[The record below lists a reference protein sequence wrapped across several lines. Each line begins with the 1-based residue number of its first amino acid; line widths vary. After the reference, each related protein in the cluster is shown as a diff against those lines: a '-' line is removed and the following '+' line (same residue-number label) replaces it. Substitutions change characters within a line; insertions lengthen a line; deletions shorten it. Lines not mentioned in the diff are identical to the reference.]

1 MPVVD
6 QTLMLL
12 LKGYA
17 WLPDLRRRAA
27 GDVVRTRVLG
37 RRATGLCGPDAARFF
52 YDEENV
58 ERRAALPGPVRST
71 LFGHGSVH
79 GLDGAAHRVRKAMFT
94 SLFSGP
100 AVAALVAHVTTEWD
114 LAVASWEGRPVVL
127 FDESAL
133 MLTRAVCEWTGLAV
147 DEEDLPELA
156 ADLVA
161 MVDGLGTA
169 GPRHW
174 RARQAR
180 RRREAW
186 LDRLVRDLRN
196 GCEEAPPDSAAEV
209 VAVHRDA
216 GGRPLPPRVAAVE
229 LLNVLRP
236 TVAVSWLI
244 TYAAHALHRR
254 PEHRARLA
262 GGDPEFAEAFAHELR
277 RFYPFAPL
285 LGGRAARELD
295 WRGTHIPR
303 GSLILLDV
311 YGQHHDPRY
320 WRDPYTFDPR
330 RFLGAAPGPYDLIP
344 QGGGD
349 AHSGHRCPGEA
360 LTMALLRA
368 VAPRLARLDYEVP
381 RQDLTIS
388 LRRMPAR
395 PASGFILVPARPAPL
410 ASPASPFPHAGRR
423 APA

>member
-6 QTLMLL
+6 QTSMLL

-17 WLPDLRRRAA
+17 WLPGLRRRAA
-27 GDVVRTRVLG
+27 GDVVHTRLLG

-52 YDEENV
+52 YDERNV
-58 ERRAALPGPVRST
+58 ERRTALPGPVKST

-79 GLDGAAHRVRKAMFT
+79 SLDGAAHRVRKAMFT
-94 SLFSGP
+94 SLFGAP

-114 LAVASWEGRPVVL
+114 LAVASWEGRRVVL
-127 FDESAL
+127 FDETAEVI
-133 MLTRAVCEWTGLAV
+133 TRAVCDWAGVAV
-147 DEEDLPELA
+147 DDGDLPELA
-156 ADLVA
+156 ADLVT
-161 MVDGLGTA
+161 MVDGLGSS

-186 LDRLVRDLRN
+186 LERFVRDLRD
-196 GCEEAPPDSAAEV
+196 GGEDAPPGSAAEA

-216 GGRPLPPRVAAVE
+216 GGRPLHPRVAAVE

-236 TVAVSWLI
+236 TVAVSWFV
-244 TYAAHALHRR
+244 TYAAHALHRW

-262 GGDPEFAEAFAHELR
+262 SGDAEFAEAFAHELR

-285 LGGRAARELD
+285 LGGRAARDLD
-295 WRGTHIPR
+295 WRGEHIPA
-303 GSLILLDV
+303 GSLVLLDV
-311 YGQHHDPRY
+311 YGQHHDPRF

-330 RFLGAAPGPYDLIP
+330 RFLGTEPGPYDLIP

-349 AHSGHRCPGEA
+349 PASGHRCPGEA
-360 LTMALLRA
+360 LTVALLRTL
-368 VAPRLARLDYEVP
+368 APRLARLDYEVP
-381 RQDLTIS
+381 RQDLSIS

-395 PASGFILVPARPAPL
+395 LSSGFVLVPALTPMRRPAAPVRQ
-410 ASPASPFPHAGRR
+410 AEGDPA
-423 APA
+423 